1 MVRPDRLSSENPRS
15 NGNWKALFISP
26 NNQLTLEMLPLVSH
40 HPALS
45 AAAQLRTYPTAREL
59 QENLAAHGANLCFLD
74 VTTEPERA
82 LKCLADLLAINSA
95 IPVIAVLSADDSG
108 LILRCLR
115 QGATEFLAQPFTQE
129 QLDAAMAKI
138 VRLNPTGVAKR
149 AKVYLVVPAKGGCG
163 ATTVATNLAWQWKR
177 FGAKRILLADLDPHA
192 GTLSFLL
199 KIKGT
204 FSFLDVL
211 HRSGDID
218 EDLWK
223 AMVTTQNGVDVLLS
237 PDNPGEGQSDLS
249 DAGPVIEYARYNY
262 DVAILDTGSVY
273 GRWNLSQAQAADEV
287 LLITTN
293 ELPALQAAQRSLAYL
308 QRNQIG
314 RWKTR
319 IIVNR
324 YEQGVGL
331 EQDVIG
337 TALDADICHVLPG
350 DTDAVQKSLMDGK
363 LIQSGSALGKGLHEL
378 ADRLSGREQKG
389 HKSASLASSLMSLF
403 SRSTS

>member
-1 MVRPDRLSSENPRS
+1 VVRPDRKSLENPRTS
-15 NGNWKALFISP
+15 GNWKALFISP
-26 NNQLTLEMLPLVSH
+26 NNQLTLEMLPLVSR

-45 AAAQLRTYPTAREL
+45 AASQLRTYPTPQELRE
-59 QENLAAHGANLCFLD
+59 NIRAHGANLCFLD

-82 LKCLADLLAINSA
+82 LKCLADLLATDST
-95 IPVIAVLSADDSG
+95 IPVIAVLSADDSN

-138 VRLNPTGVAKR
+138 ARLNPASVTKKARVW
-149 AKVYLVVPAKGGCG
+149 LVVPAKGGCG
-163 ATTVATNLAWQWKR
+163 ATTIATNLAWQWKR
-177 FGAKRILLADLDPHA
+177 LGVKRILLADLDPLA

-199 KIKGT
+199 KMKGT

-223 AMVTTQNGVDVLLS
+223 AMVTPQNGVDVLLS
-237 PDNPGEGQSDLS
+237 PDNPGEGQSDLA

-324 YEQGVGL
+324 YERGVGL

-337 TALDADICHVLPG
+337 TALDADICHVLPS
-350 DTDAVQKSLMDGK
+350 DPDAVQKSLMDGK
-363 LIQSGSALGKGLHEL
+363 LIQSGSALGRGLHDL
-378 ADRLSGREQKG
+378 ADRLAGREQKAG
-389 HKSASLASSLMSLF
+389 KSVSIASSLMSLF

>member
-1 MVRPDRLSSENPRS
+1 VIRPDRKSSENTVS
-15 NGNWKALFISP
+15 SGNWKALFVSP
-26 NNQLTLEMLPLVSH
+26 NKQLTLEMLPLISR

-45 AAAQLRTYPTAREL
+45 PASQLRTYPPAREL
-59 QENLAAHGANLCFLD
+59 QDNMAAHGANLCFLD
-74 VTTEPERA
+74 VTSDPERA
-82 LKCLADLLAINSA
+82 LKCLADLLAIHRTM
-95 IPVIAVLSADDSG
+95 PVVAMLSGDDSS

-115 QGATEFLAQPFTQE
+115 QGATEFLVQPFTQE
-129 QLDAAMAKI
+129 QLEAAMTKI
-138 VRLNPTGVAKR
+138 VRLNPASVAKR
-149 AKVYLVVPAKGGCG
+149 ARVYLVVPAKGGCG
-163 ATTVATNLAWQWKR
+163 ATTIATNLAWQCKR
-177 FGAKRILLADLDPHA
+177 LGAKRILLADLDPLA

-199 KIKGT
+199 KLKGT

-218 EDLWK
+218 EDLWR
-223 AMVTTQNGVDVLLS
+223 AMVTPQNGVDVLLS
-237 PDNPGEGQSDLS
+237 PDNPGEGQSDLA

-262 DVAILDTGSVY
+262 DVAILDTSSVY

-324 YEQGVGL
+324 YEQGIGL

-337 TALDADICHVLPG
+337 TALDADICHVLPA
-350 DTDAVQKSLMDGK
+350 DSDAVQKSLMDGK
-363 LIQSGSALGKGLHEL
+363 LIQPGSNLGRSLHTL
-378 ADRLSGREQKG
+378 ADRLAGREQKG
-389 HKSASLASSLMSLF
+389 RKPESLASSLMSLF
-403 SRSTS
+403 SRSTP

>member
-1 MVRPDRLSSENPRS
+1 MFV
-15 NGNWKALFISP
+15 SP
-26 NNQLTLEMLPLVSH
+26 NNQLTLELLPLVSH
-40 HPALS
+40 HPAL
-45 AAAQLRTYPTAREL
+45 AAASQLRTYPSAREL
-59 QENLAAHGANLCFLD
+59 RENMAAHGANLCFLD
-74 VTTEPERA
+74 VTSDPERA
-82 LKCLADLLAINSA
+82 LQCLADLLATNRA
-95 IPVIAVLSADDSG
+95 IPVIAILSGDDSG

-138 VRLNPTGVAKR
+138 ARLNPASVAKR
-149 AKVYLVVPAKGGCG
+149 ARVWLVAPAKGGCG
-163 ATTVATNLAWQWKR
+163 ASTIATNLAWQWKR
-177 FGAKRILLADLDPHA
+177 LGARRILLADLDPLA
-192 GTLSFLL
+192 GTISFLL
-199 KIKGT
+199 KLKPT

-211 HRSGDID
+211 QRSGDID

-223 AMVTTQNGVDVLLS
+223 AMVTAQNGVDVLLS

-249 DAGPVIEYARYNY
+249 DASPVIEYARYNY
-262 DVAILDTGSVY
+262 DVAILDTNNVY

-324 YEQGVGL
+324 YEHGNGL

-337 TALDADICHVLPG
+337 TALDADICQVLPS
-350 DTDAVQKSLMDGK
+350 DTDAVQKALMDGK
-363 LIQSGSALGKGLHEL
+363 LIQPGSALGRGVHEL
-378 ADRLSGREQKG
+378 ADRLAGREQNG
-389 HKSASLASSLMSLF
+389 HKPVSLASSVLSLF

>member
-1 MVRPDRLSSENPRS
+1 MSSENSRS
-15 NGNWKALFISP
+15 NGNWKALFVSP

-45 AAAQLRTYPTAREL
+45 AASQLRTYPSAREL
-59 QENLAAHGANLCFLD
+59 QENMAAHGANLCFLD
-74 VTTEPERA
+74 VSTEPERA
-82 LKCLADLLAINSA
+82 LKCLADIMAINTA
-95 IPVIAVLSADDSG
+95 IPVIAILSGDDSG

-138 VRLNPTGVAKR
+138 LRLNPASAARR

-177 FGAKRILLADLDPHA
+177 LGAKHILLADLDPHA

-199 KIKGT
+199 KIKAT

-218 EDLWK
+218 EDLWR
-223 AMVTTQNGVDVLLS
+223 AMVTTLNGVDVLLS
-237 PDNPGEGQSDLS
+237 PDSPGEGQSDLA

-262 DVAILDTGSVY
+262 DVAILDTSSVY

-308 QRNQIG
+308 QRNDIG
-314 RWKTR
+314 RWKTK

-324 YEQGVGL
+324 YEQGIGL
-331 EQDVIG
+331 EQEVIG
-337 TALDADICHVLPG
+337 TALDADICHVLPS
-350 DTDAVQKSLMDGK
+350 DPDAVQKSLMDGK
-363 LIQSGSALGKGLHEL
+363 LILPGSAFGKGLHAL
-378 ADRLSGREQKG
+378 ADRLSGREQKS
-389 HKSASLASSLMSLF
+389 HKSGSFTSSLMSLF

>member
-1 MVRPDRLSSENPRS
+1 VVRPDRPSSTNTRS
-15 NGNWKALFISP
+15 NGNWKALFVSP

-45 AAAQLRTYPTAREL
+45 AASQLRTYPTPREL
-59 QENLAAHGANLCFLD
+59 QENIASHGANLCFLD
-74 VTTEPERA
+74 VTSEPERA
-82 LKCLADLLAINSA
+82 LKCLADLLAINST
-95 IPVIAVLSADDSG
+95 IPVIAVLTGDDSN

-115 QGATEFLAQPFTQE
+115 QGATEFLVQPFTQE
-129 QLDAAMAKI
+129 QLDAAMAK
-138 VRLNPTGVAKR
+138 VTRLNPAGASKK
-149 AKVYLVVPAKGGCG
+149 AKVFLVVPAKGGCG
-163 ATTVATNLAWQWKR
+163 ATTIATNLAWQWKR
-177 FGAKRILLADLDPHA
+177 FGAKRVLLADLDPLA
-192 GTLSFLL
+192 GTVSFLL
-199 KIKGT
+199 KLKGT

-211 HRSGDID
+211 QRSGDID

-223 AMVTTQNGVDVLLS
+223 AMVSSQNGVDVLLS
-237 PDNPGEGQSDLS
+237 PDSPGEGQSDLV

-262 DVAILDTGSVY
+262 DVVILDTGSVY

-293 ELPALQAAQRSLAYL
+293 ELPALQAAQRSLSYL
-308 QRNQIG
+308 HRNQIG

-324 YEQGVGL
+324 YERGVGL

-337 TALDADICHVLPG
+337 TALDADICHVLPS
-350 DTDAVQKSLMDGK
+350 DSDAVQKSLMDGK
-363 LIQSGSALGKGLHEL
+363 LIQPGSALGKGLYGL

-389 HKSASLASSLMSLF
+389 EKSASFASSLLSLF

>member
-1 MVRPDRLSSENPRS
+1 VVRLDRTSSENPRS
-15 NGNWKALFISP
+15 SGNWKALFVSP
-26 NNQLTLEMLPLVSH
+26 NNQLTLELLPLVSR

-45 AAAQLRTYPTAREL
+45 PASQLRTYPSPREL
-59 QENLAAHGANLCFLD
+59 QENMTAHGANLCFLD
-74 VTTEPERA
+74 VTADPERA

-95 IPVIAVLSADDSG
+95 IPVIAMLSGDDSN

-138 VRLNPTGVAKR
+138 ARLNPASVTKR
-149 AKVYLVVPAKGGCG
+149 AKVYLIVPAKGGCG
-163 ATTVATNLAWQWKR
+163 ATTIATNLAWQWKR
-177 FGAKRILLADLDPHA
+177 LGAKRVLLADLDPFA

-199 KIKGT
+199 KIKAT

-223 AMVTTQNGVDVLLS
+223 AMVTPQNGVDVLLS

-249 DAGPVIEYARYNY
+249 DAAPVIEYARYHY
-262 DVAILDTGSVY
+262 DVAILDSNGVY
-273 GRWNLSQAQAADEV
+273 GRWNLSLAQAADEV

-308 QRNQIG
+308 QQNQIG

-319 IIVNR
+319 IVVNR
-324 YEQGVGL
+324 YEQGIGL
-331 EQDVIG
+331 EQEVIG
-337 TALDADICHVLPG
+337 TALDADICHVLPS
-350 DTDAVQKSLMDGK
+350 DTDAVQKSLMDGR
-363 LIQSGSALGKGLHEL
+363 LIQPGSALGRGVHAL
-378 ADRLSGREQKG
+378 ADRLAGREQKG
-389 HKSASLASSLMSLF
+389 HKQESLASSLMSLF

>member
-1 MVRPDRLSSENPRS
+1 MSSEMPRS
-15 NGNWKALFISP
+15 TGNWKALFISP
-26 NNQLTLEMLPLVSH
+26 NNQLTLELLPLVSH
-40 HPALS
+40 HPAVS
-45 AAAQLRTYPTAREL
+45 PASQLRTYPTPREL
-59 QENLAAHGANLCFLD
+59 QDNMAAHGANLCFLD
-74 VTTEPERA
+74 VTSDPDRA
-82 LKCLADLLAINSA
+82 LECLADVLAINSA
-95 IPVIAVLSADDSG
+95 IPVIAVLSGDDSN

-115 QGATEFLAQPFTQE
+115 QGATEFLGQPFAQE

-138 VRLNPTGVAKR
+138 ARLNPASVAKR
-149 AKVYLVVPAKGGCG
+149 ARVYLVVPAKGGCG
-163 ATTVATNLAWQWKR
+163 ATTIATNLAWQWKR
-177 FGAKRILLADLDPHA
+177 LGAKRILLADLDPLA

-223 AMVTTQNGVDVLLS
+223 AMVTSQNGVDVLLS

-249 DAGPVIEYARYNY
+249 DAAPVIEYARYHY
-262 DVAILDTGSVY
+262 DVAILDTNSVY

-319 IIVNR
+319 VIVNR
-324 YEQGVGL
+324 YERGVGL

-337 TALDADICHVLPG
+337 TALDVDICHVLPS

-363 LIQSGSALGKGLHEL
+363 LIQPGSAMGRSVHAL
-378 ADRLSGREQKG
+378 ADRLAGREQNG
-389 HKSASLASSLMSLF
+389 NKSASLASSLLSLF